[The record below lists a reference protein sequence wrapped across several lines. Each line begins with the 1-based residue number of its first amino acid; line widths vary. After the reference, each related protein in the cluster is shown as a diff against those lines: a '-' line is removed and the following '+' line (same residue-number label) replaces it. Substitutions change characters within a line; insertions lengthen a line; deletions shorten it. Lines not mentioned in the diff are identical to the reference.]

1 MARPLR
7 IENPEPVF
15 PEASRGNGVQRV
27 FFDARDRSAFLEA
40 VSAGVSSYGLIVH
53 AHGLMDNPYHLVIET
68 PKGNLSRGKQRR
80 TESIRRGST
89 AGRFL
94 TLAND
99 KGK

>member
-1 MARPLR
+1 
-7 IENPEPVF
+7 
-15 PEASRGNGVQRV
+15 
-27 FFDARDRSAFLEA
+27 
-40 VSAGVSSYGLIVH
+40 
-53 AHGLMDNPYHLVIET
+53 MDNPYHLVIET